1 MFAALLLFAGLLCA
15 GILLPI
21 GFLYNRRFRKSG
33 LPGNLMVGFS
43 VGTKFVY
50 GSISVGMFLCRTVWF
65 FAVISAWIDPGAC
78 PGIRMRDI
86 S

>member
-1 MFAALLLFAGLLCA
+1 MFATLLLFAGLLCV
-15 GILLPI
+15 GILLLI
-21 GFLYNRRFRKSG
+21 GFFCNRRFKKSG
-33 LPGNLMVGFS
+33 LPANLMVGFS

-50 GSISVGMFLCRTVWF
+50 GSISVGMFLCRTAWF
-65 FAVISAWIDPGAC
+65 FAVISIWIDPGAC